1 MIRRFFELL
10 EAIAIGWEP
19 DPADEVLLHFA
30 NGQTFTRRNAREAV
44 LVLAS
49 VGGGKTTLLRTIQ
62 RAYLRD
68 GMGGLVLVV
77 KPSQIADFEALAK
90 QESREREMIVL
101 GRPGVVFNPLE
112 VETSSVEAAAL
123 VCEIAQAI
131 NGQTSASDNEA
142 FWREQL
148 GILLRN
154 LFTLCRIAYGGQDFL
169 LAAELFS
176 GRAKSL
182 AELDDPNWQ
191 TSSRLAAALTL
202 ARTTPSPEAHLAVE
216 YFTREFPTCGD
227 RLQGSLAATAAGVL
241 DYFCREPLRYLF
253 TGKSSFSMD
262 DLLDRGRICVVGLP
276 VLESNAGR
284 AANAL
289 MQYCFLRTAT
299 KRARKRHSFLI
310 SDECQ
315 ETVSR
320 HLMQQLA
327 LIREFQICSVF
338 ASQNL
343 AVLDDRL
350 GEVRREAF
358 CGLQALRIFGPQGHA
373 ATRQWASEQMCK
385 LQVEVETESL
395 SRSKTFTSRT
405 VTRGTSTHKHWD
417 YRVPPSLL
425 ASLSL
430 GETLCLR
437 GGKVW
442 RAKWHRDEPGRAGTV
457 EIPFSL

>member
-1 MIRRFFELL
+1 MMGCFFDLL
-10 EAIAIGWEP
+10 ESIAIGRES
-19 DPADEVLLHFA
+19 DPADEVLLRFRG
-30 NGQTFTRRNAREAV
+30 GQVFTRRNAREAV

-77 KPSQIADFEALAK
+77 KPSQIAEFEALAR
-90 QESREREMIVL
+90 QESRERDMVVL

-112 VETSSVEAAAL
+112 GESSSVEATAL

-131 NGQTSASDNEA
+131 NGQTSASDNDA

-154 LFTLCRIAYGGQDFL
+154 LFTLCHIAHGRHDLL

-176 GRAKSL
+176 GRANSL

-202 ARTTPSPEAHLAVE
+202 AKGAPSPDARLAVE

-241 DYFCREPLRYLF
+241 DYFCREPLRHLF
-253 TGKSSFSMD
+253 TGQSSFSMD

-299 KRARKRHSFLI
+299 KRARKRHSFLF

-327 LIREFQICSVF
+327 LVREFQICSVF

-350 GEVRREAF
+350 GESRREAF
-358 CGLQALRIFGPQGHA
+358 CGLQALKIFGPQGHA
-373 ATRQWASEQMCK
+373 ATRQWATEQVGK
-385 LQVEVETESL
+385 RQVEVETESR
-395 SRSKTFTSRT
+395 SRSRTLASRT
-405 VTRGTSTHKHWD
+405 ETRGTSIHKHWD
-417 YRVPPSLL
+417 YRVPPSLI

-430 GETLCLR
+430 GETVCLR

-442 RAKWHRDEPGRAGTV
+442 RAKWHRDAPGRAGTV
-457 EIPFSL
+457 QIPFSL